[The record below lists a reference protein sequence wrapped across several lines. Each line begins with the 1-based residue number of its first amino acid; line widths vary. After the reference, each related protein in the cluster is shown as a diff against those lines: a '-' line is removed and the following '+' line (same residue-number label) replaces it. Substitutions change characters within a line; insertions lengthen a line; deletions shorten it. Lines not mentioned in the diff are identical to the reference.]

1 MGLDIN
7 LNTSKIDISEED
19 GLNVDLYKD
28 NIDISDDNADDI
40 IIEITGLKSISKFI
54 GLEDTPLY
62 YDNGKFFKV
71 EDNKIIYTDIEWK
84 DISGDISESPEII
97 AVISDLINEVASDI
111 VDERINLHNLN
122 LVILLFYYFDI
133 INL

>member
-7 LNTSKIDISEED
+7 LNTSKIDISEDD
-19 GLNVDLYKD
+19 GLNVDLYED
-28 NIDISDDNADDI
+28 NIDISDDEADDI

-71 EDNKIIYTDIEWK
+71 EDNKIVYTNIEWK
-84 DISGDISESPEII
+84 DISGNLEDAPEIVALI
-97 AVISDLINEVASDI
+97 EDLVEEISAKFIGEKQ
-111 VDERINLHNLN
+111 
-122 LVILLFYYFDI
+122 YI
-133 INL
+133 IFI